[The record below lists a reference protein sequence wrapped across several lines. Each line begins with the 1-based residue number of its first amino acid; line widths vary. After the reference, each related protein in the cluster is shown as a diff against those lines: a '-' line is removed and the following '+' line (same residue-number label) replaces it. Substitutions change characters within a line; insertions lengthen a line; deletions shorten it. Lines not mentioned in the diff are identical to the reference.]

1 MNNAVVSSIGFVFLA
16 VAVATAAIALFK
28 IKKALASATWPS
40 VFGELESA
48 ELRKVV
54 YQGVES
60 KSISDQASAL
70 VVDFK
75 YQYSV
80 ESETFVGNRVTF
92 SDGVN
97 KTTRS
102 LKKLQQR
109 YEAKKRIS
117 VYYNPQKPSESV
129 LIPGTTIFNFSP
141 LITSS
146 LFALVAI
153 YLFSL
158 DV

>member
-1 MNNAVVSSIGFVFLA
+1 MSSAIVSSIGSVFLL
-16 VAVATAAIALFK
+16 VGVATAALFLFK
-28 IKKALASATWPS
+28 IKKAVASTKWPS
-40 VFGELESA
+40 VYGELESS

-54 YQGVES
+54 YQGVVS
-60 KSISDQASAL
+60 DGVSDQASAL
-70 VVDFK
+70 VTDFRYRYTVDG
-75 YQYSV
+75 
-80 ESETFVGNRVTF
+80 ESFVGSRVSF

-109 YEAKKRIS
+109 YQAQDNVS
-117 VYYNPQKPSESV
+117 VYYNPRNPGDSV
-129 LIPGTTIFNFSP
+129 LVPGVTIYNFTP

-146 LFALVAI
+146 LFAFVAI
-153 YLFSL
+153 YLLNL